1 MCARTGLSIKARG
14 GRVCLGPET
23 VPAASKA
30 RDSAGPAPG
39 PMFVANFRFLRTVP
53 GTRHSKNYKVGRI
66 GTRGYSLSESYLEPF
81 LKGEASA

>member
-1 MCARTGLSIKARG
+1 
-14 GRVCLGPET
+14 
-23 VPAASKA
+23 
-30 RDSAGPAPG
+30 
-39 PMFVANFRFLRTVP
+39 MFVANFRFLRTVP